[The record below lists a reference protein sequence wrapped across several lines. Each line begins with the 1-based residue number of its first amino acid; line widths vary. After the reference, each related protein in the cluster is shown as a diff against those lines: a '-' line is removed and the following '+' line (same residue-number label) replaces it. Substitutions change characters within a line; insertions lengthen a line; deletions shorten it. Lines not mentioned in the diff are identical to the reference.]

1 MRTTTQTITTQGY
14 LDSKEVKRLAKATQA
29 MYSYALGHVE
39 KFLDQTLKLSPI
51 EMSRMD
57 RPQKLDNFDMKGFA
71 AYLENNNLSGQS
83 VRQYLA
89 CTKIFLNWAGYHVD
103 YTYRRSNKD
112 IQDNKR
118 KHLDRWFSEM
128 EIEMCL
134 QYNDFTDGRYGIR
147 PMYQAI
153 VHILIETGCRVG
165 EITNIKLED
174 MHLDDQYIIVHGKT
188 EPRPVII
195 SEETVD
201 MLRKILSKKLPYH
214 GADSLFPDT
223 SKIKNAVNRMFLDLG
238 LKTTG
243 DGRGPHTFRHYAATY
258 LYYTGGMD
266 IETLAFLLGD
276 KVDTIRERY
285 LHPTP
290 DMIRKKVLMA
300 WGKWEE
306 VAP

>member
-1 MRTTTQTITTQGY
+1 MDKTPQDY
-14 LDSKEVKRLAKATQA
+14 LNSKEVKRLAKNTQE
-29 MYSYALGHVE
+29 MYGYALAHME
-39 KFLDQTLKLSPI
+39 EFLKQNLKLSPA
-51 EMSRMD
+51 EMSRMN
-57 RPQKLDNFDMKGFA
+57 PPLKLDNFKMKNFA
-71 AYLENNNLSGQS
+71 AYLEEKGTLSGQS
-83 VRQYLA
+83 VQQYLT
-89 CTKIFLNWAGYHVD
+89 CTKIFLNWAGHHVE
-103 YTYRRSNKD
+103 YVYRRSNQD
-112 IQDNKR
+112 IQENKR

-134 QYNDFTDGRYGIR
+134 QYNDFTTGRYKIG
-147 PMYQAI
+147 PMYRAI

-165 EITNIKLED
+165 EISNIKLED

-201 MLRKILSKKLPYH
+201 MLRTILSKKLPYH
-214 GADSLFPDT
+214 GADSFFPEV
-223 SKIKNAVNRMFLDLG
+223 SKIKKAVNRMLFDLG
-238 LKTTG
+238 LKVAS

-266 IETLAFLLGD
+266 IESLAFLLGD
-276 KVDTIRERY
+276 KVDTIRAKY